1 MGKAVVDSRLI
12 SESSLRPGVYFL
24 LLFSHKISSLRSR
37 QLLEVVACNAEDLQ
51 LLDAEQAEHLLH
63 VTIEQGQEWHA
74 TVPAPAMPMQV
85 WDALMSEARLRNRRL
100 REAEVRENGALFV
113 RRLKALRADY
123 ERKLGVARRRLQ
135 TATANNNVGILPAM
149 TGQIDKLEADF
160 RAKSEE
166 LKRAQTV
173 EAPLSDAIAA
183 CVVFVKKDE
192 K

>member
-1 MGKAVVDSRLI
+1 
-12 SESSLRPGVYFL
+12 
-24 LLFSHKISSLRSR
+24 
-37 QLLEVVACNAEDLQ
+37 
-51 LLDAEQAEHLLH
+51 
-63 VTIEQGQEWHA
+63 
-74 TVPAPAMPMQV
+74 MQV

-135 TATANNNVGILPAM
+135 TATANNNMGILPAM